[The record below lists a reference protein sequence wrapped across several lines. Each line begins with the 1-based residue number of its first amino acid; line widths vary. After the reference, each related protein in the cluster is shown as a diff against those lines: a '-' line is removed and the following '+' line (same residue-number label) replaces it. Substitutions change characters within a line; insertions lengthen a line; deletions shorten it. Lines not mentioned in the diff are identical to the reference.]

1 MGDEL
6 FQAWMRVGRTGGG
19 RRASRNPQLGVE
31 RPQIVGTLPHHPKC
45 LSTHWLQC
53 PKSPR
58 DPSSQTR
65 MLHPR
70 SLVWT
75 HPAEQRH
82 QGWTVLGRNWQ
93 KERWV
98 WARAGPW
105 SQRGWGRDRLSPSS
119 VLAPLC
125 LGQAQSSACP
135 CSRPQRAFISSRCD
149 PEPSHDPQE
158 GHTLAAVPGLSLI
171 SYLPETGSCGSAS
184 CHPAPQASQSP

>member
-1 MGDEL
+1 MAGGPHGIHSWEWNVL
-6 FQAWMRVGRTGGG
+6 RLWEHCLIIPNASLLTGY
-19 RRASRNPQLGVE
+19 SVRNPPE
-31 RPQIVGTLPHHPKC
+31 
-45 LSTHWLQC
+45 
-53 PKSPR
+53 
-58 DPSSQTR
+58 
-65 MLHPR
+65 
-70 SLVWT
+70 T
-75 HPAEQRH
+75 HPHKQGCYTPGEQNNGH

-125 LGQAQSSACP
+125 LGQAQSSAYP
-135 CSRPQRAFISSRCD
+135 CSRPQKAFISSRCD

-184 CHPAPQASQSP
+184 CHPALQASQSP